1 MAPCLSMQLCCL
13 YATGSG
19 DYENLIH
26 QEPSLEKK
34 VAIAEKAFA
43 SIDWFV
49 AREMFMSYWSIEV
62 LGEVATE
69 FERRIQ
75 SNGIRSLLQDYS
87 PIKCI
92 CALEMGD

>member
-1 MAPCLSMQLCCL
+1 
-13 YATGSG
+13 
-19 DYENLIH
+19 
-26 QEPSLEKK
+26 
-34 VAIAEKAFA
+34 
-43 SIDWFV
+43 
-49 AREMFMSYWSIEV
+49 MSYWSIEV

-92 CALEMGD
+92 CSLEMGDYRYFLTDFRSEL

>member
-1 MAPCLSMQLCCL
+1 
-13 YATGSG
+13 
-19 DYENLIH
+19 
-26 QEPSLEKK
+26 
-34 VAIAEKAFA
+34 
-43 SIDWFV
+43 
-49 AREMFMSYWSIEV
+49 MFMSYWSIEV

-92 CALEMGD
+92 CSLEMGDYRYFLTDFRSEL